1 MKHTLTILIMLITL
15 TGFSTT
21 VYIDPSKHTAGEN
34 GTKAKPFDS
43 WQDVELTNGNTYLQ
57 KAGTTYTSSVQIWVK
72 QHSVKIGSYGTGS
85 RPIFSYTGS
94 GYAFRVSASFCT
106 IENFEVNGNLTAFAL
121 VGVQGSTGEYW
132 QNVTINNCL
141 LTNAHNQNNG
151 GFGIHAAYTRK
162 LSILNT
168 EIRNVALDGIY
179 AAYSPMI
186 EIGYC
191 LVIDINRRYFS
202 NADQVYSSGDGIQLD
217 GYYNGFKI
225 HHTTVDRTNGAGNKF
240 NVILASKVGISNKA
254 TGIIEHCTFRTGANV
269 STAVQVEM
277 GRGIIIRYNKFK
289 GSTQGLRLG
298 GGYTSGNLIYGN
310 EFSGCTSG
318 VGVGFKYPNIGP
330 ATGTKIYDNSFKS
343 ISLYRIWTD
352 KAIVETCNNESDGTG
367 VPEYNYGGGTFKTI
381 ANCNQY

>member
-1 MKHTLTILIMLITL
+1 
-15 TGFSTT
+15 
-21 VYIDPSKHTAGEN
+21 V
-34 GTKAKPFDS
+34 
-43 WQDVELTNGNTYLQ
+43 
-57 KAGTTYTSSVQIWVK
+57 
-72 QHSVKIGSYGTGS
+72 
-85 RPIFSYTGS
+85 
-94 GYAFRVSASFCT
+94 
-106 IENFEVNGNLTAFAL
+106 
-121 VGVQGSTGEYW
+121 
-132 QNVTINNCL
+132 INNCL

-186 EIGYC
+186 EIGFC
-191 LVIDINRRYFS
+191 LIVDINRRYFD
-202 NADQVYSSGDGIQLD
+202 NPNQVYSSGDGIQLD

-240 NVILASKVGISNKA
+240 NIILASKVGISNKA

-277 GRGIIIRYNKFK
+277 GHGIVIRYNKFK

-310 EFSGCTSG
+310 EFLVTVHRGSGSG
-318 VGVGFKYPNIGP
+318 LNIRMLARRQGLKYMI
-330 ATGTKIYDNSFKS
+330 TVS
-343 ISLYRIWTD
+343 
-352 KAIVETCNNESDGTG
+352 
-367 VPEYNYGGGTFKTI
+367 
-381 ANCNQY
+381 NQYLCIGYGRTRLLSKLATMNQTEPAYRNTIMEVDNLNQ